1 MPLCAGQQVD
11 LLEYGQQRTY
21 HLGFMSRPLPS
32 AKNHDIRMRGFAN
45 RAAVS
50 DALAWVDRAL
60 PVPQTEQLPIHRA
73 CGRVLTQSVI
83 SDVDVPGFSRGMM
96 DGFAIRATDT
106 QEASSSSQLM
116 CEVIGQA
123 LPGQPFDG
131 HLAAGQAVRIMTG
144 APLPAGADAVLPAE
158 NVEIQADRILLN
170 TAIDAGKHVAS
181 PGEDIESGT
190 TVLTAPRK
198 LRPQDIGVLSS
209 IGISQVQVVRSP
221 RVRVV
226 TTGNELLPA
235 GSKPHDFLITDA
247 NSPMLQALIERD
259 GGHVTHVG
267 IVPDDCPQILE
278 ALMTEAEIVV
288 VSGGSSVGQEDHV
301 PLLLAEHGELAI
313 HGIAMRPSSP
323 VGMGRIGS
331 RLVFLLPGNPVSC
344 LCGYDFFAGRAVR
357 MLSGS
362 GSEWPYRKQKLPL
375 NRKLTSVKGR
385 LDYVRVSVVD
395 NKIEPVATAG
405 ASVLTSTTRAD
416 GFVII
421 PEEIEAYQTGEEI
434 GCFFYN

>member
-1 MPLCAGQQVD
+1 MLLCAGQQVD
-11 LLEYGQQRTY
+11 LLEHRQQRTY
-21 HLGFMSRPLPS
+21 HLVFMSRRLPI

-45 RAAVS
+45 RASVC
-50 DALAWVDRAL
+50 DALAWIDRAL
-60 PVPQTEQLPIHRA
+60 PPLQTEQLPIHSA
-73 CGRVLTQSVI
+73 CGRMLTQSVI

-96 DGFAIRATDT
+96 DGFAVRAADT
-106 QEASSSSQLM
+106 QEASTSSRLM

-123 LPGQPFDG
+123 LPGQPFEG
-131 HLAAGQAVRIMTG
+131 SLAAGQAVRIMTG

-158 NVEIQADRILLN
+158 NVEIQADRIFLN
-170 TAIDAGKHVAS
+170 ATVAAGKHVAT

-209 IGISQVQVVRSP
+209 IGISQVEVVRSP

-235 GSKPHDFLITDA
+235 GSRPHDFLITDA

-259 GGHVTHVG
+259 GGNVTHAG
-267 IVPDDCPQILE
+267 IVPDDCSQILE
-278 ALMTEAEIVV
+278 ALTTEVEIVV
-288 VSGGSSVGQEDHV
+288 VSGGSSVGQEDYV
-301 PLLLAEHGELAI
+301 PLLVAEHGELAI

-323 VGMGRIGS
+323 AGMGRIDS

-344 LCGYDFFAGRAVR
+344 LCGYDFFAGRAIR
-357 MLSGS
+357 TLSGI

-385 LDYVRVSVVD
+385 LDYVRVSIVD
-395 NKIEPVATAG
+395 NRIEPVATAG

-421 PEEIEAYQTGEEI
+421 PEEIEVYQTGEEI